1 MNVLSHK
8 SSHHQWISYPGVLV
22 GRSEF
27 YFPVTKTSFKKKKF
41 HTAAALLLQHVE
53 MQCEKGIKPLMHKRK
68 RGKKIAVTALA
79 KPSYIHTLS
88 NTHTRLC
95 EILKRA
101 TGEGRG
107 TTKGMKGRKSQAE
120 GGGIGAE
127 NRQAESEEET
137 RSGKVTDGESDGST
151 LSRSHPRV
159 FFPSQND
166 VNACSSLY
174 ARKPRKAIICPIN
187 HICHISVF
195 FPLQSFSFKN
205 RTFAQFSVQWLSS
218 PRVSC
223 KTPLQEIQHSAK
235 VFGTNFWKAGFKC
248 YWDFF
253 IFKNTKHLVF

>member
-68 RGKKIAVTALA
+68 RGKKIAVAALA

-120 GGGIGAE
+120 GGRDRGREQAGRKRGRDTE
-127 NRQAESEEET
+127 WKSYGRRERRQYTESQ
-137 RSGKVTDGESDGST
+137 SPKG
-151 LSRSHPRV
+151 
-159 FFPSQND
+159 FFSFPKW
-166 VNACSSLY
+166 CECLL
-174 ARKPRKAIICPIN
+174 
-187 HICHISVF
+187 
-195 FPLQSFSFKN
+195 FPL
-205 RTFAQFSVQWLSS
+205 
-218 PRVSC
+218 C
-223 KTPLQEIQHSAK
+223 
-235 VFGTNFWKAGFKC
+235 
-248 YWDFF
+248 
-253 IFKNTKHLVF
+253 